1 MSKFEICT
9 DDDGDMIWELRTKNN
24 QLVARGGENTQTKV
38 HPRLG
43 VRFAKM
49 VAKEARVTECGME

>member
-24 QLVARGGENTQTKV
+24 QLVARGERTPKQRSILASVSDSQKW
-38 HPRLG
+38 
-43 VRFAKM
+43 
-49 VAKEARVTECGME
+49 